1 MDWAS
6 HAVLLS
12 AAVTILA
19 LLLYIYMGIRVGGA
33 RAKYDIKAPAV
44 TGHPGFERAYRVQM
58 NTVEAFPIFL
68 PALWLA
74 TIYFTRLGWLPAALG
89 LVWVIGRF
97 LYLQG
102 YVADP
107 AKRST
112 GFLISLVAQIALI
125 ILAIAGIVMA
135 WSVT

>member
-1 MDWAS
+1 MEIAS
-6 HAVLLS
+6 HAYLLT

-19 LLLYIYMGIRVGGA
+19 LLLYMYIGYAVGAA
-33 RAKYDIKAPAV
+33 RGKYDIKAPAV
-44 TGHPGFERAYRVQM
+44 TGHPGFERVYRVQM
-58 NTVEAFPIFL
+58 NTVEQIPIFL

-74 TIYFTRLGWLPAALG
+74 TIYFTRLGWLPALLG
-89 LVWVIGRF
+89 LIWVIGRF
-97 LYLQG
+97 LYLRG

-112 GFLISLVAQIALI
+112 GFLISLLAQTVLI

-135 WSVT
+135 WGVT

>member
-1 MDWAS
+1 MEIAS
-6 HAVLLS
+6 HAYLLS

-19 LLLYIYMGIRVGGA
+19 IFLYLYIGYVVGAA
-33 RAKYDIKAPAV
+33 RGKYDIKAPAV
-44 TGHPGFERAYRVQM
+44 TGHPGFERAYRVQL
-58 NTVEAFPIFL
+58 NTVEQFPIFL

-74 TIYFTRLGWLPAALG
+74 TIYFTRLGWLPAAIG

-102 YVADP
+102 YIADP
-107 AKRST
+107 AKRSL
-112 GFLISLVAQIALI
+112 GFLISFAADVVLIA
-125 ILAIAGIVMA
+125 LAIAGIVMA